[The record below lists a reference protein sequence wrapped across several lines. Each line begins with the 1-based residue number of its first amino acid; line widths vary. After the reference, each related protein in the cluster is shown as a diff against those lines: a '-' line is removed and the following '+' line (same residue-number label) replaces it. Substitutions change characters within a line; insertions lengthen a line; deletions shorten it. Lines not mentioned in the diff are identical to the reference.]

1 MIRVGEIS
9 IPWGKSMFPDH
20 TLLVKLD
27 PEKMFDN
34 RGAIKV
40 EWLYEG
46 DSELF
51 TLICVKRHID
61 RHFYTSE
68 VILDMP
74 YIPHARMDRVKS
86 DEDVFTLK
94 YFAEIINSLNFKI
107 VWVRD
112 AHSNVSLALIDNVVD
127 TGVKSYIHKAVEL
140 SGANAMFYP
149 DEGAMKR
156 YSDNS
161 ELPYAFG
168 MKKRDWQ
175 TGKILGL
182 DIINPEN
189 IVGILRKLALAVPG
203 FQNELSQ
210 RYRCQD
216 ATLLLICRKQR
227 TDLLDRIRL
236 RQVLQDRGL
245 CPATGIS
252 GSLQCL
258 RHLLSQISHSCIH
271 PVPRTGL
278 IRKPPVNGQ
287 DHLPALR
294 RIIQRLV
301 LISEPDQLA
310 LAIALADIYT

>member
-9 IPWGKSMFPDH
+9 IPWGQSMFPDH
-20 TLLVKLD
+20 SLLIKLD

-61 RHFYTSE
+61 RHFSTSE
-68 VILDMP
+68 VVLDMP

-94 YFAEIINSLNFKI
+94 YFAEVINSLNFKI

-182 DIINPEN
+182 DIINTEN
-189 IVGILRKLALAVPG
+189 IVGK
-203 FQNELSQ
+203 
-210 RYRCQD
+210 D
-216 ATLLLICRKQR
+216 
-227 TDLLDRIRL
+227 
-236 RQVLQDRGL
+236 
-245 CPATGIS
+245 
-252 GSLQCL
+252 
-258 RHLLSQISHSCIH
+258 
-271 PVPRTGL
+271 
-278 IRKPPVNGQ
+278 
-287 DHLPALR
+287 
-294 RIIQRLV
+294 V
-301 LISEPDQLA
+301 LIVDDICSRGGTFYHSAKALKAAGAKSVSLYVTHCEETITLGELA
-310 LAIALADIYT
+310 ASDGLVDHVYTTESIFPAKLCESNFGYDPYWAEWITIMK